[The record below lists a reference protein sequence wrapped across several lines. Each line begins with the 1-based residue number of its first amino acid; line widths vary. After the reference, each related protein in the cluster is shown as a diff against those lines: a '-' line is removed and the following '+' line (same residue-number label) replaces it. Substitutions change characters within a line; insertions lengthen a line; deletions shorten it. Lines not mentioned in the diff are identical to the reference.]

1 MKLYSTTK
9 RSIKAARSVEVL
21 PFGELTDAQKEQA
34 VTLANSNGALSELMY
49 TWHAEDVMDNYRY
62 DVEDLAQELTS
73 KYPIQIDTD
82 KLYWE
87 SNSQGPYPKWDLHK
101 VFSDVRVDEP
111 DGSGVIDITFSGRG
125 LDVEVYTDVYN
136 EETDSYEEVEC
147 TEDELRAY
155 NVPEEAIKIR
165 MDIANAV
172 QEFIDNVWKLVRDVC
187 TEYPNDE
194 WLYDTMEA
202 NNIEFVVDGDT
213 VKYYR

>member
-1 MKLYSTTK
+1 MKLYSSKK
-9 RSIKAARSVEVL
+9 RSIKAARNVEIL
-21 PFGELTDAQKEQA
+21 PFGELTDAQKEQ
-34 VTLANSNGALSELMY
+34 VIELAHSNGALSELMY
-49 TWHAEDVMDNYRY
+49 TWFGDVIMEDYQY
-62 DVEDLAQELTS
+62 DVEELAREIES

-82 KLYWE
+82 KLYWQ
-87 SNSQGPYPKWDLHK
+87 SNSQGPYPEWDLHK

-155 NVPEEAIKIR
+155 NAPEDAIKIR

-172 QEFIDNVWKLVRDVC
+172 QEFIDTVWKLVHNVC
-187 TEYPNDE
+187 TDSPDDE
-194 WLYDTMEA
+194 WMYDMLEA
-202 NNIEFVVDGDT
+202 NEIEFVVDGDT
-213 VKYYR
+213 VKYYK

>member
-1 MKLYSTTK
+1 MKIYSTTK
-9 RSIKAARSVEVL
+9 RSIKAARNVAIL

-34 VTLANSNGALSELMY
+34 VELAHSNGALGELMY
-49 TWHAEDVMDNYRY
+49 TWYGEDAMDSYRLG
-62 DVEDLAQELTS
+62 VEELAHDLED

-87 SNSQGPYPKWDLHK
+87 SNSQGPYPEWNLHN
-101 VFSDVRVDEP
+101 VFRDVRVDEP

-155 NVPEEAIKIR
+155 NVPEDAIKIR

-172 QEFIDNVWKLVRDVC
+172 QAFIDKVWEWVNDVC
-187 TEYPNDE
+187 TSYPDDE
-194 WLYDTMEA
+194 WLYDMMEA
-202 NNIEFVVDGDT
+202 NELEFVVDGDT
-213 VKYYR
+213 VKYYK

>member
-1 MKLYSTTK
+1 MKIYSNTK
-9 RSIKAARSVEVL
+9 RSIKAARNVEIL

-34 VTLANSNGALSELMY
+34 VELVHTNGPLGELMY
-49 TWHAEDVMDNYRY
+49 TWFSEDVMEDYRF
-62 DVEDLAQELTS
+62 DVEELAYDL
-73 KYPIQIDTD
+73 KDRYPIQIDID

-87 SNSQGPYPKWDLHK
+87 SNSQGPYPQWDLHR

-155 NVPEEAIKIR
+155 NVPEDAIKIR

-172 QEFIDNVWKLVRDVC
+172 QEFIDTVWKLVHNVC
-187 TEYPNDE
+187 TDSPNDD

-202 NNIEFVVDGDT
+202 NEIEFVVDGDT
-213 VKYYR
+213 VRYYK